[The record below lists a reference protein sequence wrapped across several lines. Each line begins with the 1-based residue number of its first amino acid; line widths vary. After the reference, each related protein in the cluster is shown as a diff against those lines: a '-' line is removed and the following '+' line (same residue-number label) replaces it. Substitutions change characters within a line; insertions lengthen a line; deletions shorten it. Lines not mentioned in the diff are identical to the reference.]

1 MTDMFKTD
9 FTKFKAWLFMT
20 QQLDTEY
27 SLEGGWGNT
36 KLLLFVLVSL
46 MLSNFSFEGGLVVMA
61 ARETERS
68 IFNAVDL
75 QFPNKSKTSLTL
87 TRHKAFNSLC
97 YSLHWSDWCCV
108 KY

>member
-9 FTKFKAWLFMT
+9 FTKFKALLFMT

-46 MLSNFSFEGGLVVMA
+46 MLSNFFIWGRTRRDG
-61 ARETERS
+61 ERG

>member
-27 SLEGGWGNT
+27 SLEGGI
-36 KLLLFVLVSL
+36 LSFCFLFWSVWCCQT
-46 MLSNFSFEGGLVVMA
+46 FSFEGGLVVMA
-61 ARETERS
+61 ARETERG